1 MSGRELSEA
10 LSARRPHV
18 KVLFISGYADDAVVR
33 HGILHMGVPFL
44 QKPYTPVLL
53 LRKVRQVLD
62 RS

>member
-1 MSGRELSEA
+1 
-10 LSARRPHV
+10 
-18 KVLFISGYADDAVVR
+18 VVR
-33 HGILHMGVPFL
+33 HGILHKGVPFL